1 MPIGFFIIFTSI
13 SMRPVSEML
22 TCFPFAI
29 CCWFDSFRRGFYLC
43 RMVTLSEIQAARV
56 RLGRAIYQTP
66 CPLSLTLSR
75 LCGCNTYFKLE
86 NLQMTGSFKE
96 RGALNKLL
104 QLSQVER
111 EAGVVAASA
120 GNHAQGVA
128 HHATRLGIRSVI
140 VMPKATPLI
149 KVANTRDLGGE
160 VILHGATYDEALAHA
175 RELSA
180 EHGFTFVHA
189 FDDEAIIAG
198 QGTIGLE
205 LLEQETKF
213 DAVVVPIGGGGMIS
227 GIAIAMKESQ
237 PGIRIIGVEPENFA
251 SMKAA
256 IETGQIMEIPSH
268 PTIADGLAVKRA
280 GKITSEYVRRYVDD
294 IVTVSEDEIASAILK
309 LLEIEKTVVEGGGA
323 AGLAA
328 VLFNKLSGGLAGLE
342 NKNVAIVISGGNI
355 DPNLLSKIIQR
366 GLAKDGRMVRIR
378 AMMRDRPGEL
388 AHICQH
394 LAEQG
399 ANILEVEHN
408 RAFSNLEVGGVEIDL
423 TLETRGH
430 EHVNQLLKALRDDG
444 IRANQL
450 S

>member
-1 MPIGFFIIFTSI
+1 
-13 SMRPVSEML
+13 
-22 TCFPFAI
+22 
-29 CCWFDSFRRGFYLC
+29 
-43 RMVTLSEIQAARV
+43 MVTLSDIQTARQ
-56 RLGRAIYQTP
+56 RLARAIYKSP
-66 CPLSLTLSR
+66 CPHSITLSR

-104 QLSQVER
+104 QLSPEER
-111 EAGVVAASA
+111 QAGVIAASA

-128 HHATRLGIRSVI
+128 YHATRLGIHSVI

-160 VILHGATYDEALAHA
+160 VILHGANYDEALAHA
-175 RELSA
+175 RELA
-180 EHGFTFVHA
+180 EENGYTFVHA

-205 LLEQETKF
+205 LLEEETKF
-213 DAVVVPIGGGGMIS
+213 DAVVVPVGGGGMIS

-237 PGIRIIGVEPENFA
+237 PGIRIVGVEPEHFA
-251 SMKAA
+251 AMKAA
-256 IETGQIMEIPSH
+256 VETGRIVEIAAH

-280 GKITSEYVRRYVDD
+280 GKITSEIVRQYVDE

-328 VLFNKLSGGLAGLE
+328 LLFGKVKNLE
-342 NKNVAIVISGGNI
+342 GKNVAVIISGGNI
-355 DPNLLSKIIQR
+355 DPNLLSKIIER
-366 GLAKDGRMVRIR
+366 GLAKDGRMVRVR

-388 AHICQH
+388 ARICQH
-394 LAEQG
+394 IAEQG

-430 EHVNQLLKALRDDG
+430 DHVAQLLEVLNSDG
-444 IRANQL
+444 IKAQRL
-450 S
+450 G